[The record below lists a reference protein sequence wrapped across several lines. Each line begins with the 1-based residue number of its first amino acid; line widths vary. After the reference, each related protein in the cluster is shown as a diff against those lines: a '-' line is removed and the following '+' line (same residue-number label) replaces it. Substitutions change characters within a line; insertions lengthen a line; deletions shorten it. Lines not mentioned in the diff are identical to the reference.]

1 MMDQNRSNDQDDH
14 PLRVSYRY
22 SAPPNDSFNSFL
34 NNSNDPTFNPSWDP
48 QPFSQP
54 SEPTNSYDQSGHGW
68 PNNTLQPSTLQHV
81 PNYNIHNGIYDQ
93 PYSRSPVPFDYS
105 SFAPNRAT
113 GNSAPPYDHSFTYG
127 HPSLPNHDQYGFP
140 RAFQQSQQQPQNQ
153 TISPQALQNYPAGY
167 QQTNVQ
173 RTPIN
178 QAAIDPALAVRRP
191 SNYAVPPPQ
200 PITRQGWRA
209 LSSAMPISKVQG
221 NFLVKSNAEFPGKT
235 NSKHLTGYTFVGKDS
250 VEVATT
256 KATVPK
262 HNRRR
267 SRNEIR
273 QLLYKE
279 KGTGPWLVSREPL
292 LKKLKLSAKS
302 SIARPSA
309 GSRGTSTTGSP
320 SSTESESNSE
330 PDAADSDYETGSEQE
345 AEPEEPSPLPPTR
358 PIDPMK
364 GIEYDVVKA
373 VWAKRRVILSG
384 AVIRTALSEFW
395 NAIKSLRD
403 KWKGE
408 VTILQQANEKKEKA
422 KMIEYD
428 QRATKYR
435 RLLDSCMRLTLKH
448 GHPDIIEKIGENPAF
463 LAVLYSFI
471 LDRAKEAD
479 YAGTP
484 IAGIMEL
491 MSHCVTIDQAM
502 LERTK
507 MDKVL
512 PKIVKRGNDQG
523 KTFAQ
528 AVLDNAAAVSRQKS
542 LDSKASKPLDNK
554 LSSGKS
560 PDSKKPSSGE
570 TVGSQA
576 PKITTASSNG
586 VLAGTK
592 GGNLTA
598 KKQSGTDAK
607 ASSKGPAPAA
617 TIPKV
622 KTNVVAPKATSF
634 FSSLNSASKKPGTS
648 NAALKA
654 AKLKDTKDG
663 PLRSC
668 RSITGSAA
676 AGPKPFSFADTLKNL
691 NKTKESAPAKSE
703 EDRAPETP
711 EERRKRLRKEDRRKL
726 RVSFKPDD
734 SLVQIR
740 IFEHHPDEE
749 IGHDDSMVRDANDIK
764 GEGQMLKMHRERDV
778 LDEDEDGGDMPVPIP
793 AAEELL
799 RTWTMPR
806 LVDFGDVP
814 LVEQE
819 RNFSARGGKISAESE
834 DKALQ
839 QERESKTL
847 MVTYTVMSDIPPTP
861 REPVDQDPDDFNP
874 EQTFGAP
881 ADETKVREN
890 RYYAAQNGQQV
901 QQVTA
906 APTPDISHL
915 LNLLNP
921 QQSQAPQQQMQQHST
936 QPTSNGLEAIF
947 AQFSNFQQ
955 QPSQMQAQP
964 PTPQHPTSG
973 FDYNAAMATINQLN
987 QPSTQ
992 YNQAAPQA
1000 PNVDLSSILAQFQQ
1014 PQPSAPVQGY
1024 GYNNPYQNDNDRK
1037 RPLDNEDQQNDDD
1050 GYNKGKRV
1058 KSGTFGKKKPFYGI
1072 PHLPCKFWQEGKCRK
1087 GDECTFLHE

>member
-1 MMDQNRSNDQDDH
+1 MDQNRSNDQDDH
-14 PLRVSYRY
+14 PLRVSYGY

-48 QPFSQP
+48 QPFNQP
-54 SEPTNSYDQSGHGW
+54 SEPTNSYDQNGHGW

-173 RTPIN
+173 RTPMN
-178 QAAIDPALAVRRP
+178 QAAIDPALAARRP

-345 AEPEEPSPLPPTR
+345 AEPEEPSPLPPIR

-428 QRATKYR
+428 QRLERTQLFLLCFTASSSIVPRKPTMPVPLLLASWRQVLQIFLNINAYR
-435 RLLDSCMRLTLKH
+435 MQ
-448 GHPDIIEKIGENPAF
+448 
-463 LAVLYSFI
+463 
-471 LDRAKEAD
+471 
-479 YAGTP
+479 
-484 IAGIMEL
+484 L

-542 LDSKASKPLDNK
+542 LDSKTSKPVDNK
-554 LSSGKS
+554 LSGGKS
-560 PDSKKPSSGE
+560 PDNKKPSSGE

-576 PKITTASSNG
+576 PKNTTASSNG
-586 VLAGTK
+586 VLTGTK

-607 ASSKGPAPAA
+607 ASSKGPVPA
-617 TIPKV
+617 TTVPKV

-663 PLRSC
+663 
-668 RSITGSAA
+668 SITGSAA

-778 LDEDEDGGDMPVPIP
+778 LDEDEDGGEMAVPVP

-847 MVTYTVMSDIPPTP
+847 M
-861 REPVDQDPDDFNP
+861 
-874 EQTFGAP
+874 
-881 ADETKVREN
+881 
-890 RYYAAQNGQQV
+890 
-901 QQVTA
+901 
-906 APTPDISHL
+906 
-915 LNLLNP
+915 
-921 QQSQAPQQQMQQHST
+921 
-936 QPTSNGLEAIF
+936 
-947 AQFSNFQQ
+947 
-955 QPSQMQAQP
+955 
-964 PTPQHPTSG
+964 
-973 FDYNAAMATINQLN
+973 
-987 QPSTQ
+987 
-992 YNQAAPQA
+992 
-1000 PNVDLSSILAQFQQ
+1000 
-1014 PQPSAPVQGY
+1014 
-1024 GYNNPYQNDNDRK
+1024 
-1037 RPLDNEDQQNDDD
+1037 
-1050 GYNKGKRV
+1050 
-1058 KSGTFGKKKPFYGI
+1058 
-1072 PHLPCKFWQEGKCRK
+1072 
-1087 GDECTFLHE
+1087 